1 MGAFEELWEG
11 SDRDSIL
18 CSADPWEV
26 GLEARS
32 LIRRPWRGPPTQ
44 ENSPYLL
51 IQFQSP
57 PQLGSTRWAPAFPG
71 TPTSELSGVHSETLP
86 IHVVWQTLSAP
97 RQLCGADRDRWGWD
111 PLGPGCPGAD
121 LPLNTS
127 VALSHCLLSLCDLIT
142 EVSFRLTQTVCF
154 VSNVICNFL
163 RSQASARWNI
173 VTPLF
178 PAT

>member
-11 SDRDSIL
+11 SDQDSIL

-32 LIRRPWRGPPTQ
+32 LIRRLWRGPPTQ

-57 PQLGSTRWAPAFPG
+57 PQPGSTPWAPAFPG
-71 TPTSELSGVHSETLP
+71 TPTSELLVSTQRLSPSTRCGRHSLRP
-86 IHVVWQTLSAP
+86 GSW
-97 RQLCGADRDRWGWD
+97 ADKDRWGWD

-121 LPLNTS
+121 SLLNAS

-142 EVSFRLTQTVCF
+142 EMSFRLTQTVCF
-154 VSNVICNFL
+154 ASTMISNFL
-163 RSQASARWNI
+163 RSQASARWNV

>member
-11 SDRDSIL
+11 SDQDSIL

-32 LIRRPWRGPPTQ
+32 LIRRLWRGPPTQ

-57 PQLGSTRWAPAFPG
+57 PQPGSTPWAPAFPG

-86 IHVVWQTLSAP
+86 IHAVWQTLSAP
-97 RQLCGADRDRWGWD
+97 RQLGRQGQVG
-111 PLGPGCPGAD
+111 LGPAGTW
-121 LPLNTS
+121 LPRCRF
-127 VALSHCLLSLCDLIT
+127 ALECECCSEPLSA
-142 EVSFRLTQTVCF
+142 VF
-154 VSNVICNFL
+154 V
-163 RSQASARWNI
+163 
-173 VTPLF
+173 
-178 PAT
+178 

>member
-32 LIRRPWRGPPTQ
+32 LIRRLWRGPPTQ

-57 PQLGSTRWAPAFPG
+57 LQLGSTRWAPAFPG

-86 IHVVWQTLSAP
+86 IHVVWQTLCAQAVVWG
-97 RQLCGADRDRWGWD
+97 RQGQVG
-111 PLGPGCPGAD
+111 LGPAGTW
-121 LPLNTS
+121 LPWCRL
-127 VALSHCLLSLCDLIT
+127 ALERECCSEPLSA
-142 EVSFRLTQTVCF
+142 VF
-154 VSNVICNFL
+154 V
-163 RSQASARWNI
+163 
-173 VTPLF
+173 
-178 PAT
+178 